1 MSHSISCTDEDW
13 QMICKG
19 GERAGKKPSAWFI
32 QCALSVSP
40 LTGRTF
46 PLVLDEHQQR
56 TVVMAVGRLAQP
68 FSGRPESLSRVEDDV
83 RHVLRERV
91 RAMMTRKESSGVARA
106 RLREV
111 FGEKRA
117 EWIEE
122 WAQRPRQ
129 RRADA
134 DMVTWTSEVPC
145 GAGCAVAP

>member
-40 LTGRTF
+40 LAGRTF

-56 TVVMAVGRLAQP
+56 TVVMAVERLAQP
-68 FSGRPESLSRVEDDV
+68 FSGRPESLSRIEDDV

-91 RAMMTRKESSGVARA
+91 RAMTRQGRSEEARTK
-106 RLREV
+106 LQEV
-111 FGEKRA
+111 FDKKHAR
-117 EWIEE
+117 WIER

-134 DMVTWTSEVPC
+134 EQGHMDK
-145 GAGCAVAP
+145 